1 MPWKSFEFMRRIGIR
16 VLNGRVRMAGFDS
29 DDSVRKLSDKV
40 EQGFCARYS
49 RPPSCIV
56 AAPGRV
62 NLIGEHIDYNDGH
75 CLPMAI
81 ERYIVI
87 AAAPSADQ
95 SRATAEFYS
104 ASLDEAVTIPLE
116 TSEKSRSSGWTA
128 FLEGVLSGF
137 AKSGAVIPSFDAV
150 IHSNIPR
157 GAGLSSSAAL
167 EVGTATLLEVLTGTY
182 LDPIQKVLLCQR
194 AEQQFVGVPCGIMDQ
209 FSSVFGRP
217 DELMLLDCRS
227 QKSRAISFATTEIS
241 VLVTNSNVTHNLN
254 SSEYA
259 LRRAQCGSALGKLN
273 QESWREVTMDELA
286 SKRELLSPTEYR
298 RARHVV
304 AEIERTLAAAKAVEA
319 RCWSDLGGLMYES
332 HESLRDDFDVSC
344 RELDILVEIA
354 HEIGPAGG
362 VIGSRMTGGGFGGCT
377 VSIVETGKVEE
388 IMELIVSQYEARAG
402 IRPSSFVSRPAL
414 GAHVLQE

>member
-1 MPWKSFEFMRRIGIR
+1 
-16 VLNGRVRMAGFDS
+16 MAGFHS
-29 DDSVRKLSDKV
+29 SDSVSQLNDNV
-40 EQGFCARYS
+40 EEEFLARFS

-62 NLIGEHIDYNDGH
+62 NIIGEHIDYNDGL

-87 AAAPSADQ
+87 AAAPNDDQ
-95 SRATAEFYS
+95 ARAAAEFYS
-104 ASLDEAVTIPLE
+104 VNLGESVTIPLE
-116 TSEKSRSSGWTA
+116 ISEKSRSSDWTA
-128 FLEGVLSGF
+128 FLQGVVSGF
-137 AKSGAVIPSFDAV
+137 AQSSAVIPSFDAV

-157 GAGLSSSAAL
+157 GGGLSSSAAL

-227 QKSRAISFATTEIS
+227 QKSRAISFAATGIS
-241 VLVTNSNVTHNLN
+241 ILVTNSNVTHKLN

-259 LRRAQCGSALGKLN
+259 LRRAQCESALGKLN
-273 QESWREVTMDELA
+273 LESWRDLTMDELA
-286 SKRELLSPTEYR
+286 SKRELLSGIEYR

-304 AEIERTLAAAKAVEA
+304 AEIERTQAAAKAVEA
-319 RCWSDLGGLMYES
+319 QCWSDLGGLMYES

-354 HEIGPAGG
+354 HEIGAEGG

-377 VSIVETGKVEE
+377 VSIVETGKVEK
-388 IMELIVSQYEARAG
+388 IMELIVSQYEARTG
-402 IRPSSFVSRPAL
+402 IRPASFASRPAQ
-414 GAHVLQE
+414 GAHVLHG

>member
-1 MPWKSFEFMRRIGIR
+1 
-16 VLNGRVRMAGFDS
+16 MAGFDS
-29 DDSVRKLSDKV
+29 SDSVRKLSDKV
-40 EQGFCARYS
+40 EQEFCACFS

-62 NLIGEHIDYNDGH
+62 NLIGEHIDYNDGL

-87 AAAPSADQ
+87 AAAPNDDQ
-95 SRATAEFYS
+95 SRAVAEFYS
-104 ASLDEAVTIPLE
+104 TNLDEVVTIPLE
-116 TSEKSRSSGWTA
+116 TSEKSRSIGWMA
-128 FLEGVLSGF
+128 FLEGVVSGF
-137 AKSGAVIPSFDAV
+137 SQSGAVIPSFDAV

-167 EVGTATLLEVLTGTY
+167 EVGTATLLEVLSGTY
-182 LDPIQKVLLCQR
+182 LDPLQKVLLCQR

-217 DELMLLDCRS
+217 DELMLLDCRA
-227 QKSRAISFATTEIS
+227 QKSRAISIANTGIS
-241 VLVTNSNVTHNLN
+241 ILVTNSNVTHNLN

-259 LRRAQCGSALGKLN
+259 LRRAQCESALGKLN

-286 SKRELLSPTEYR
+286 SKRELLSGIEGR

-304 AEIERTLAAAKAVEA
+304 AEIERTLAAAKAIEA
-319 RCWSDLGGLMYES
+319 QCWSDLGSLMYES

-354 HEIGPAGG
+354 HEIGAEGG

-388 IMELIVSQYEARAG
+388 VMELIVLQYEARTG
-402 IRPSSFVSRPAL
+402 IRPSSFVSRPAQ
-414 GAHVLQE
+414 GAHVVQG